1 MTDYKSGSHANYN
14 NNNNNMNNNN
24 SLSRLKVP
32 QEPLEPPP
40 EYSELEQTTRKA
52 NTSQHNPNPNPNPN
66 PHPDPD
72 PDPDPHTTRAVKKK
86 RRDKSDLGDNF
97 VAPDGGW
104 GWLVAVASGAN
115 ILVTFALAQQF
126 GIIFRKHMESLGIS
140 NSQLTTIINTQIAV
154 SAFTG
159 LLNGPMFRRYTY
171 RAVALVGSVLTFVGL
186 FWMVYANTFAVYMMS
201 FSIIYGFGR
210 GLTVSASSLAVNT
223 YFKVKR
229 RTATAFQFGVAGI
242 GPIVCPYFATYM
254 LEQFGV
260 QGTTLLFAGASLH
273 TIACS
278 LIYQPVKWH
287 VIKRSED
294 AEAPTLAQVEE
305 QDEHIIKNVVEPE
318 TPVLPRANDG
328 WFGSRA
334 SLNSA
339 GVRNR
344 VNTWDKEHPG
354 HVELKRL
361 SSHGSAG
368 GAQRQQ
374 RSISLS
380 HSIKEEQQLEEP
392 HHESLQQLE
401 KYDLMWEQSPLQPPQ
416 PSQPLTEKQQQQL
429 EDEQEQAR
437 RKRLPFYKKIVIFFD
452 LDLLRDI
459 TYVNLA
465 VGITLINFVE
475 INFAILTPF
484 ILDDL
489 GFDKSQ
495 IAFAMSLLGF
505 FDLIIRFLIPLITAK
520 LSWSNRTFF
529 VVGILGMCFGR
540 VLLSMTRNFYVMVAI
555 FLWLGLNKA
564 FRTVFWSLI
573 IPSHVPLKR
582 LPAAAGLQ
590 LLMSGTFSMMFGP
603 IIGLVRDATSYAF
616 TLNCLN
622 ALCAMAIFFW
632 YLEDCIRSRRRKSPP
647 VVMAMDEI
655 K

>member
-1 MTDYKSGSHANYN
+1 MTDYKTGSSSSPASYYN
-14 NNNNNMNNNN
+14 NNINISSNNN
-24 SLSRLKVP
+24 SGILKTP
-32 QEPLEPPP
+32 KEPTETQQQQSKYDEQPPK
-40 EYSELEQTTRKA
+40 QTT
-52 NTSQHNPNPNPNPN
+52 
-66 PHPDPD
+66 
-72 PDPDPHTTRAVKKK
+72 TTTTTTTAERGGGGGDAIKKK
-86 RRDKSDLGDNF
+86 RRDKSDLGDDF

-104 GWLVAVASGAN
+104 GWLVAIASGVN

-126 GIIFRKHMESLGIS
+126 GIIFRSHFTNLGLS
-140 NSQLTTIINTQIAV
+140 SSELTTIINTQIAV

-159 LLNGPMFRRYTY
+159 LLNGPLFRRYTY
-171 RAVALVGSVLTFVGL
+171 RVVALVGSVLTFVGL
-186 FWMVYANTFAVYMMS
+186 FWMAFADTFTTYLLS
-201 FSIIYGFGR
+201 FSIFYGFGR

-229 RTATAFQFGVAGI
+229 RTATAYQFGVAGL

-254 LEQFGV
+254 LKEFGV
-260 QGTTLLFAGASLH
+260 QGTTMLFAGASLH

-287 VIKRSED
+287 VVKRDRD
-294 AEAPTLAQVEE
+294 AEALQPPKTQALLEE
-305 QDEHIIKNVVEPE
+305 EDDDIIKHVVEPE

-339 GVRNR
+339 GTRNR
-344 VNTWDKEHPG
+344 FNTWDKQQAAEHGP
-354 HVELKRL
+354 HAHMELRRL
-361 SSHGSAG
+361 SSRDSG
-368 GAQRQQ
+368 GRKQ
-374 RSISLS
+374 RSISVS
-380 HSIKEEQQLEEP
+380 HSIKEES
-392 HHESLQQLE
+392 HSLANDDMSDYEYE
-401 KYDLMWEQSPLQPPQ
+401 KQPADKPEQ
-416 PSQPLTEKQQQQL
+416 QPLNTYPLLTAKAQQQL
-429 EDEQEQAR
+429 EDEREMSR
-437 RKRLPFYKKIVIFFD
+437 RKKLSFFQKIVIFFD

-484 ILDDL
+484 ILSDL
-489 GFDKSQ
+489 GFKPNE

-505 FDLIIRFLIPLITAK
+505 FDLVIRFLIPLITAK
-520 LSWSNRTFF
+520 FNCSNRTFF
-529 VVGILGMCFGR
+529 VIGILGMCFGR
-540 VLLSMTRNFYVMVAI
+540 VLLSMTTNFTVMAAI

-590 LLMSGTFSMMFGP
+590 LLMSGTFSMAFGP
-603 IIGLVRDATSYAF
+603 VIGLIRDGTSYAF

-622 ALCAMAIFFW
+622 ALCVMAIALW
-632 YLEDCIRSRRRKSPP
+632 YLEDCIRARRRKSGSPP
-647 VVMAMDEI
+647 TNT
-655 K
+655 

>member
-1 MTDYKSGSHANYN
+1 MTDYKNGNNNNINSN
-14 NNNNNMNNNN
+14 NNNN
-24 SLSRLKVP
+24 SGLRLTLPKDQDADQLPKYDQQRQQPPKRLTADTTQSQSQP
-32 QEPLEPPP
+32 QPP
-40 EYSELEQTTRKA
+40 S
-52 NTSQHNPNPNPNPN
+52 
-66 PHPDPD
+66 HPI
-72 PDPDPHTTRAVKKK
+72 KKK
-86 RRDKSDLGDNF
+86 RRDKSDLGDDF

-104 GWLVAVASGAN
+104 GWLVAIASGVN

-126 GIIFRKHMESLGIS
+126 GIIFRERMANLGIS
-140 NSQLTTIINTQIAV
+140 SSELTTIINTQIAV

-159 LLNGPMFRRYTY
+159 LLNGPLFRRYTY
-171 RAVALVGSVLTFVGL
+171 RAVALFGSVLTFVGL
-186 FWMVYANTFAVYMMS
+186 FWMVVADTFTLYLLS

-223 YFKVKR
+223 FFKVKR
-229 RTATAFQFGVAGI
+229 RTATAYQFGVAGM

-254 LEQFGV
+254 LKEFGV

-287 VIKRSED
+287 VVKRDKD
-294 AEAPTLAQVEE
+294 AEALQPPKTQAHLD
-305 QDEHIIKNVVEPE
+305 DEDDDIIKHVVEPE

-339 GVRNR
+339 GTRNR
-344 VNTWDKEHPG
+344 VNTWDKQQQLAGGENG
-354 HVELKRL
+354 HFELKRL
-361 SSHGSAG
+361 NSRDSG
-368 GAQRQQ
+368 GGRQQ
-374 RSISLS
+374 RSISVS
-380 HSIKEEQQLEEP
+380 HSIKEEPHDHEQDEYEYEKEQQL
-392 HHESLQQLE
+392 
-401 KYDLMWEQSPLQPPQ
+401 PLK
-416 PSQPLTEKQQQQL
+416 QPLTSALTAKEQQEL
-429 EDEQEQAR
+429 EDEQERQR
-437 RKRLPFYKKIVIFFD
+437 RKKLPFYSKIVIFFD

-484 ILDDL
+484 ILSDL
-489 GFDKSQ
+489 NFEASQ
-495 IAFAMSLLGF
+495 IAFAMSLLGL
-505 FDLIIRFLIPLITAK
+505 FDLIVRFLVPLITAK
-520 LSWSNRTFF
+520 FNCSNRTFF
-529 VVGILGMCFGR
+529 VIGILGMCIGR
-540 VLLSMTRNFYVMVAI
+540 IFLSMTSNFYVMAAI

-590 LLMSGTFSMMFGP
+590 LLMSGIFSMAFGP
-603 IIGLVRDATSYAF
+603 VIGLIRDNTSYAF

-622 ALCAMAIFFW
+622 ALCITAIALW
-632 YLEDCIRSRRRKSPP
+632 YLEDCLRARVRKPQP
-647 VVMAMDEI
+647 VTSVDVDV